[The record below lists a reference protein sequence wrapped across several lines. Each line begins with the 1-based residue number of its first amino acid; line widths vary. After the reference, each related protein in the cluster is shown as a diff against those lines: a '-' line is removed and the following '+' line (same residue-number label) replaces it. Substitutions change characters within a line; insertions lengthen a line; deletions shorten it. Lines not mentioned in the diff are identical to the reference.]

1 MLKPFFIVSLFV
13 LLLVVHS
20 TVPAS
25 SSAEKGKS
33 PVVIT
38 SKTLTADN
46 RNNKAVFEGNVIAKT
61 EDITMHADRMIVFYD
76 NSENKISKIHA
87 LGNVR
92 VHKQERAMFSDE
104 AVFID
109 SEKKIVFT
117 GKPRAVEG
125 DNVITGTKITFFLSD
140 ERAIVEGSRV
150 ILKNDGEIN

>member
-1 MLKPFFIVSLFV
+1 MLKPFFIVSLSV

-20 TVPAS
+20 AVPAS

-46 RNNKAVFEGNVIAKT
+46 RNNNAVFEGNVIAKT
-61 EDITMHADRMIVFYD
+61 DDITMHADRMIVFYD

-87 LGNVR
+87 HGNVR
-92 VHKQERAMFSDE
+92 VHKQERAMFSEE

-140 ERAIVEGSRV
+140 ERAVVEGSRV

>member
-1 MLKPFFIVSLFV
+1 MLKPFFIVSLSV

-20 TVPAS
+20 AVPAS

-46 RNNKAVFEGNVIAKT
+46 RNNKAEFEGNVIAKT
-61 EDITMHADRMIVFYD
+61 DDITIHADRMIVFYD
-76 NSENKISKIHA
+76 NSENKVSKIHA

-92 VHKQERAMFSDE
+92 VHKQERAMFSEE

-140 ERAIVEGSRV
+140 ERAVVEGSRV

>member
-1 MLKPFFIVSLFV
+1 MLIEILDI
-13 LLLVVHS
+13 L
-20 TVPAS
+20 
-25 SSAEKGKS
+25 SAWANLE
-33 PVVIT
+33 T
-38 SKTLTADN
+38 Q
-46 RNNKAVFEGNVIAKT
+46 NKAVFEGNVIAKT
-61 EDITMHADRMIVFYD
+61 DDITIHADRMIVFYD
-76 NSENKISKIHA
+76 NSENKVSKIHA

-140 ERAIVEGSRV
+140 ERAVVEGSRV

>member
-140 ERAIVEGSRV
+140 ERAVVEGSRV